1 MSRRAAAL
9 VVASLFIFLLG
20 LAAALMPVPYVALR
34 PGPTTDTL
42 GRLGKAPLIQ
52 ITGAKTYPT
61 EGHLNFVTVAYQGGP
76 GNRIDLFTA
85 LRGWLDP
92 DVAVVPEET
101 IFPKNVSTK
110 KVEQENTQ
118 EMTNSQESATA
129 AAMRELHLP
138 TTTTVLVDSVQKG
151 LPADGR
157 LRSGDQITAI
167 DGKKITAMSGITA
180 GVAARKPGDTVTF
193 TVRRDGK
200 DTQVPVKTIVSPDKT
215 GDKAGKAVV
224 GVILKEKYQFP
235 VTVKISVGDVG
246 GPSAGLMFSL
256 GIYDKLTPE
265 NITGGRFI
273 AGTGTLTPEG
283 EVGPIGGIQ
292 QKMVA
297 ARNAGATIFLTPT
310 QNCADAVATKPKGLR
325 LVRVDTMHGAL
336 QALTALRT
344 GQGGQGAIPSC
355 PAK

>member
-1 MSRRAAAL
+1 MSRRAATL
-9 VVASLFIFLLG
+9 VVASFLILLLG

-34 PGPTTDTL
+34 PGPTSDTL

-92 DVAVVPEET
+92 NVAVVPEET

-118 EMTNSQESATA
+118 EMANSQESATA
-129 AAMRELHLP
+129 AAMHELHLP
-138 TTTTVLVDSVQKG
+138 TTTAVLVDSVQKG

-157 LRSGDQITAI
+157 LRPGDQITAI
-167 DGKKITAMSGITA
+167 DGKNIKDMTGVTA
-180 GVAARKPGDTVTF
+180 GVSVHKPGDTVTF
-193 TVRRDGK
+193 TVKRDGK
-200 DTQVPVKTIVSPDKT
+200 ETQAPVKTVTSPEKT
-215 GDKAGKAVV
+215 GDRAGKAVV
-224 GVILKEKYQFP
+224 GVILKEKFQFP

-256 GIYDKLTPE
+256 GIYDKLTPDD
-265 NITGGRFI
+265 ITGGRFI
-273 AGTGTLTPEG
+273 AGTGTVTPEG
-283 EVGPIGGIQ
+283 QVGPIGGIQ

-297 ARNAGATIFLTPT
+297 ARQAGATVFLTPT
-310 QNCADAVATKPKGLR
+310 QNCGDAVAAKPKGLR

-336 QALTALRT
+336 QALAGIRT
-344 GQGGQGAIPSC
+344 GQGSVPSC
-355 PAK
+355 PAG